1 MYFFSHI
8 KHNLLNNSRTERAH
22 RLILCHI
29 AAASMVSFLGGS
41 VPAGRRVQRTFSP
54 ALPPSLLRT
63 FFGCPFHLL
72 YYQKKVEKGNDE
84 RGYGDVTMDLL
95 PRSRFL
101 FVAKVRTLLREI
113 FLTMQVVVYYCVV
126 VVSTICWCNLYSLFL
141 NMWVK
146 FSIFAF

>member
-22 RLILCHI
+22 CLILCHI
-29 AAASMVSFLGGS
+29 AAASMMSFLGGS
-41 VPAGRRVQRTFSP
+41 VPAGRRVQRAFSP
-54 ALPPSLLRT
+54 ALPPSSRRKFL
-63 FFGCPFHLL
+63 GCLFHLF
-72 YYQKKVEKGNDE
+72 QKKVEKGNDE
-84 RGYGDVTMDLL
+84 RSYGDVTTDLH
-95 PRSRFL
+95 PRSKFL
-101 FVAKVRTLLREI
+101 FVAKVRALFREI

-126 VVSTICWCNLYSLFL
+126 VVSTTCWYFLYSLFL